1 MGDSNGTSDQDNT
14 MQDRIAGD
22 MRESIAA
29 VEATIRDCLPTIAQ
43 AAEAIIECYG
53 QGGMVLIA
61 GNGGSAAD
69 AQHFVGEMLGW
80 FLDKARGPLPA
91 ISLTTDT
98 SVLTS
103 ISNDA
108 SVDVVFSRQLEALAA
123 PEDVFIG
130 ISTSGESANIL
141 RAMETAR
148 AIGAKTVALCGPRGS
163 LAEKADLAICVPA
176 ELTPHIQIAHAAV
189 LHAVC
194 RMVDER
200 EW

>member
-1 MGDSNGTSDQDNT
+1 MGNANDAGNKDHA
-14 MQDRIAGD
+14 MQDRIAED
-22 MRESIAA
+22 LRESIAA
-29 VEATIRDCLPTIAQ
+29 IEATIRDCLPPIAQ
-43 AAEAIIECYG
+43 AAEAIIECYA

-80 FLDKARGPLPA
+80 FLDKNRGPLPA
-91 ISLTTDT
+91 IALTTDT

-108 SVDVVFSRQLEALAA
+108 SVEVMFSRQLEALAA
-123 PEDVFIG
+123 PEDVFIAL
-130 ISTSGESANIL
+130 STSGESPNIL
-141 RAMETAR
+141 RAVETAH
-148 AIGAKTVALCGPRGS
+148 AIGARTVALCGPQGS
-163 LAEKADLAICVPA
+163 LAQKADIAIAVPA
-176 ELTPHIQIAHAAV
+176 GLTPHVQIAHAVV
-189 LHAVC
+189 LHAIC

>member
-1 MGDSNGTSDQDNT
+1 
-14 MQDRIAGD
+14 MQERIAD
-22 MRESIAA
+22 DLKQSVAA
-29 VEATIRDCLPTIAQ
+29 IEATIETCLPEITQ
-43 AAEAIIECYG
+43 AAEAIIECYD

-80 FLDKARGPLPA
+80 FLNKGRGPLPA
-91 ISLTTDT
+91 IALTTDT

-123 PEDVFIG
+123 PEDVFIAL
-130 ISTSGESANIL
+130 STSGESANIL
-141 RAMETAR
+141 RAVDTAR
-148 AIGAKTVALCGPRGS
+148 EIGAKTVALCGPPGS
-163 LAEKADLAICVPA
+163 ALSKRADIAIAVPA
-176 ELTPHIQIAHAAV
+176 ELTPHIQIAHAAA
-189 LHAVC
+189 LHAIC

>member
-1 MGDSNGTSDQDNT
+1 
-14 MQDRIAGD
+14 MQDRIAAD
-22 MRESIAA
+22 LRESIAA
-29 VEATIRDCLPTIAQ
+29 IEATVDQCLPTVVE
-43 AAEAIIECYG
+43 AAEAIIHCYEE
-53 QGGMVLIA
+53 GGMVLIA

-80 FLDKARGPLPA
+80 FLDKQRGPLPA
-91 ISLTTDT
+91 IALTTDT

-123 PEDVFIG
+123 PEDVFIA
-130 ISTSGESANIL
+130 ISTSGESPNIL
-141 RAMETAR
+141 RAVETAR
-148 AIGAKTVALCGPRGS
+148 AIGAKTVALCGPPGS
-163 LAEKADLAICVPA
+163 KLAGKADITIAVPA
-176 ELTPHIQIAHAAV
+176 ELAPHIQVAHAAV
-189 LHAVC
+189 LHAIC

>member
-1 MGDSNGTSDQDNT
+1 
-14 MQDRIAGD
+14 MQDRIVAD
-22 MRESIAA
+22 LRASVAA
-29 VEATIRDCLPTIAQ
+29 IEVTLDRCLPAIVE
-43 AAEAIIECYG
+43 AAEAIIECYDE
-53 QGGMVLIA
+53 GGMVLIA

-80 FLDKARGPLPA
+80 FLDKSRGPLPA
-91 ISLTTDT
+91 IALTTDT

-130 ISTSGESANIL
+130 LSTSGESPNIL
-141 RAMETAR
+141 RAVETAR
-148 AIGAKTVALCGPRGS
+148 SVGAKTIALCGPPGS
-163 LAEKADLAICVPA
+163 ALSEKADIVIAVPA

-189 LHAVC
+189 LHAIC